1 MPTKERLADR
11 NVTTTELALILGIT
25 GRRVH
30 QLTQD
35 GVLTTVSRGKFVL
48 SDAVQAYIGSI
59 SRGGLTKEEAE
70 EAKKIERV
78 KAKAEATLKTSKA
91 KIAQAEAKELSGQMH
106 RSEDVAAMTAEL
118 IYTIRGALMALPSRV
133 AINAAA
139 LSDPAEVAEYMRGE
153 VNQIAEEIA
162 LFRYDRSASGQL
174 KTASCPR
181 KHLLNKAAGATAERP
196 IWWKLWT
203 HTLTLASITSL
214 S

>member
-25 GRRVH
+25 GRRVQ

-91 KIAQAEAKELSGQMH
+91 KSH
-106 RSEDVAAMTAEL
+106 RRKPRNCPGRCTAARMWQ
-118 IYTIRGALMALPSRV
+118 P
-133 AINAAA
+133 
-139 LSDPAEVAEYMRGE
+139 
-153 VNQIAEEIA
+153 
-162 LFRYDRSASGQL
+162 
-174 KTASCPR
+174 
-181 KHLLNKAAGATAERP
+181 
-196 IWWKLWT
+196 
-203 HTLTLASITSL
+203 
-214 S
+214 

>member
-1 MPTKERLADR
+1 M
-11 NVTTTELALILGIT
+11 
-25 GRRVH
+25 
-30 QLTQD
+30 
-35 GVLTTVSRGKFVL
+35 VSSSPGKYIL
-48 SDAVQAYIGSI
+48 SDAVQAYIGSLA
-59 SRGGLTKEEAE
+59 RGGMTKE

-162 LFRYDRSASGQL
+162 TFRYDPAKYEARVL
-174 KTASCPR
+174 
-181 KHLLNKAAGATAERP
+181 ERRA
-196 IWWKLWT
+196 WDEKLT
-203 HTLTLASITSL
+203 NDDE
-214 S
+214 

>member
-1 MPTKERLADR
+1 MTHKENLAEKE
-11 NVTTTELALILGIT
+11 VTTTQLASIIGLT
-25 GRRVH
+25 ARRIR
-30 QLTQD
+30 QLSQD
-35 GVLTTVSRGKFVL
+35 GVLVSSSPGKYIL
-48 SDAVQAYIGSI
+48 SDAVQAYIGSLA
-59 SRGGLTKEEAE
+59 RGGMAKEEAE

-78 KAKAEATLKTSKA
+78 KAKAEATLKTNKA

-162 LFRYDRSASGQL
+162 TFRYDPAKYEACVR
-174 KTASCPR
+174 
-181 KHLLNKAAGATAERP
+181 ERRA
-196 IWWKLWT
+196 WDEKLT
-203 HTLTLASITSL
+203 NDDE
-214 S
+214 

>member
-1 MPTKERLADR
+1 MTHKENLAEKE
-11 NVTTTELALILGIT
+11 VTTTQLASIIGLT
-25 GRRVH
+25 ARRIR
-30 QLTQD
+30 QLSQD
-35 GVLTTVSRGKFVL
+35 GVLVSSSPGKYIL
-48 SDAVQAYIGSI
+48 SDAVQAYIGSLA
-59 SRGGLTKEEAE
+59 RGGMTKEEAE

-162 LFRYDRSASGQL
+162 LFRYDPAKYEARVRERRSW
-174 KTASCPR
+174 T
-181 KHLLNKAAGATAERP
+181 E
-196 IWWKLWT
+196 KLGGDEDE
-203 HTLTLASITSL
+203 
-214 S
+214 

>member
-25 GRRVH
+25 GRRVQ

-35 GVLTTVSRGKFVL
+35 GVLTTVSRGKLVL

-91 KIAQAEAKELSGQMH
+91 KIAQAEAK
-106 RSEDVAAMTAEL
+106 
-118 IYTIRGALMALPSRV
+118 
-133 AINAAA
+133 AIGD
-139 LSDPAEVAEYMRGE
+139 LTDPEA
-153 VNQIAEEIA
+153 
-162 LFRYDRSASGQL
+162 
-174 KTASCPR
+174 
-181 KHLLNKAAGATAERP
+181 KAADVTALVKFMIGAIKDIP
-196 IWWKLWT
+196 LQ
-203 HTLTLASITSL
+203 
-214 S
+214 

>member
-25 GRRVH
+25 GRRVQ

-106 RSEDVAAMTAEL
+106 RSEDVAAMTADL
-118 IYTIRGALMALPSRV
+118 IYTIRGALMAFPGRV
-133 AINAAA
+133 AIDAAA
-139 LSDPAEVAEYMRGE
+139 ITDAAEEAEYLRKE
-153 VNQIAEEIA
+153 VNILCAQLAQY
-162 LFRYDRSASGQL
+162 RYD
-174 KTASCPR
+174 P
-181 KHLLNKAAGATAERP
+181 KAYEARVRERMS
-196 IWWKLWT
+196 WGEKD
-203 HTLTLASITSL
+203 HEDDDE
-214 S
+214 